1 MARPLAAAIER
12 HPHLADECPDGFV
25 RVDMHSHTMF
35 SGDST
40 TTFDEVAEA
49 VAEAGIDVLCVTDHN
64 AVEGAKRLTD
74 ALRDVCRVIIGE
86 EVRTHTGE
94 IIGLFLTEKISY
106 GARAD
111 ATAAQIR
118 EQGGIVYVPHPF
130 DPMRKNLTEAS
141 LVEIVDAG
149 LVDAIEAFNS
159 KTSLQS
165 LNARAAQFGRDNNV
179 VLGAGSDAHVP
190 HAIGAAYMQMPDFDG
205 PQDFLAQL
213 ARGTVVGHHWDKAR
227 PWSARI
233 VPSVVD

>member
-1 MARPLAAAIER
+1 
-12 HPHLADECPDGFV
+12 
-25 RVDMHSHTMF
+25 
-35 SGDST
+35 
-40 TTFDEVAEA
+40 
-49 VAEAGIDVLCVTDHN
+49 
-64 AVEGAKRLTD
+64 
-74 ALRDVCRVIIGE
+74 
-86 EVRTHTGE
+86 
-94 IIGLFLTEKISY
+94 
-106 GARAD
+106 
-111 ATAAQIR
+111 
-118 EQGGIVYVPHPF
+118 
-130 DPMRKNLTEAS
+130 MRKNLTEAS

-205 PQDFLAQL
+205 PQDFLTQL

-233 VPSVVD
+233 VPSIVD